1 MPYIKG
7 KGVRDLYL
15 IRIARIGNKA
25 EIHPESED
33 KEPRLVFELEY
44 LESIPEYKMV
54 KLNIFN
60 AYKDTVLGRIIKE

>member
-25 EIHPESED
+25 EIHEESND
-33 KEPRLVFELEY
+33 TEPRLVFELEF
-44 LESIPEYKMV
+44 LERFPEYKPI

-60 AYKDTVLGRIIKE
+60 AYTDTFLGRVVE